1 MRLRERLW
9 NPYALVFTSNA
20 CIMIIELVA
29 SRLIAPRVGV
39 SLYTWTSVI
48 GVIMAGLSLG
58 NYIGGRLA
66 DRHASRALLGTI
78 LSLASLST
86 LLILW
91 LNNDA
96 HTWKLPFQAP
106 FMVWV
111 VAYIAAVFMLPSVIL
126 GCISP
131 IVVKLSVTNLQR
143 TGRTVGQ
150 IYAWSAIGSIV
161 GTFATGFWLI
171 SAFGTKTT
179 VLMVAGLLLLLG
191 LWFITDGPWRKAL
204 VRALVVLVLFGA
216 GLFYLNHKGFLCS
229 ECLRETNYFC
239 IKVSESERDGATIR
253 QLTLDR
259 LVHSY
264 TDIADPTNLQYG
276 YEQTYAAVIA
286 PVVAAKPDLRS
297 LFIGG
302 GAFTFPRYLQA
313 TVPDSYSVVSEIDP
327 EVTQVAHE
335 YFGLDYEPNIATYN
349 IDARQ
354 YMMQEAPVDEFD
366 IVFGDAFN
374 DFSVPYHL
382 TTLEFARLV
391 DRAMRADGLYIVNII
406 DGGQR
411 GQFLRSFVNTLNE
424 VWEYTAVIPS
434 MTSWRETVRSTFVI
448 VASHEPLDL
457 SGVPGSTPPLA
468 EDEVAEYLAMEPAV
482 ILTDDYVPVDNY
494 LAGVFSD
501 SADDFALDASWSSII
516 VERAAV
522 LGGGAG
528 VLIVA
533 AIVRHVLRKR
543 KGVAEVD
550 TGTTESTQD
559 TEGNR
564 Q

>member
-9 NPYALVFTSNA
+9 NPCALVFVSNA
-20 CIMIIELVA
+20 CVMIIELVA

-48 GVIMAGLSLG
+48 GVILAGASIG

-66 DRHASRALLGTI
+66 DKHASTKLLGII
-78 LSLASLST
+78 LTLAAFST

-111 VAYIAAVFMLPSVIL
+111 VAYIAAVFMLPSIIL

-131 IVVKLSVTNLQR
+131 IIVKLSITDLQR
-143 TGRTVGQ
+143 TGRTVGR
-150 IYAWSAIGSIV
+150 IYAWSSIGSIV

-171 SAFGTKTT
+171 SALGTKAT
-179 VLMVAGLLLLLG
+179 VMAVAGVLLLLG
-191 LWFITDGPWRKAL
+191 LWFLTDAPWRKAL
-204 VRALVVLVLFGA
+204 PRAVVVLVIFGG
-216 GLFYLNHKGFLCS
+216 GLYLLNRKGFLCS
-229 ECLRETNYFC
+229 DCLRETNYFC
-239 IKVSESERDGATIR
+239 INVSEKEMDGRTIR

-264 TDIADPTNLQYG
+264 TDIDDPAQLQYG

-286 PVVAAKPDLRS
+286 PIIAAKPQLQS

-302 GAFTFPRYLQA
+302 GAFTFPRFLQA
-313 TVPDSYSVVSEIDP
+313 TVPESYSVVSEIDP
-327 EVTQVAHE
+327 EVTEVAYE
-335 YFGLDYEPNIATYN
+335 YFALPQDPRIVTYN
-349 IDARQ
+349 MDARQ
-354 YMMQEAPVDEFD
+354 YMVEHAESDAFD

-391 DRAMRADGLYIVNII
+391 DDSLRDDGVYVVNII

-411 GQFLRSFVNTLNE
+411 GQFLRAFVTTMRA
-424 VWEYTAVIPS
+424 VWEHVAVIPS
-434 MTSWRETVRSTFVI
+434 ISSWRDAVRSTFVI
-448 VASHEPLDL
+448 VSSHQPPDL
-457 SGVPGSTPPLA
+457 SGVPASMTVLSQAEIDGYLA
-468 EDEVAEYLAMEPAV
+468 EKPTGV
-482 ILTDDYVPVDNY
+482 LTDDYVPVDNY

-501 SADDFALDASWSSII
+501 SAEDFSLDASWSQVIT
-516 VERAAV
+516 ERATV

-528 VLIVA
+528 VLVVA
-533 AIVRHVLRKR
+533 AIIGQVLRKR
-543 KGVAEVD
+543 AARRHAGAQEPD
-550 TGTTESTQD
+550 DSA
-559 TEGNR
+559 N
-564 Q
+564 